1 MIPVSTAGPV
11 GTAKE
16 KEVAKNVL
24 RTKLCDMLDIEYPI
38 ILAGMGGVCGPTLV
52 AAVSNAGGLGVLGAA
67 GLNAAQLRDWIQ
79 KTRALTDRPFGV
91 DLLIPKLDLPPISG
105 KFRLSDL
112 KAFLPAEELAF
123 MDELK
128 QEIGIPDVELPP
140 LEVESDFLSGA
151 KSLIDVVME
160 ERVQVFASGLGNPES
175 IIPRAHAQ
183 GMKVIGLVG
192 NVKNARRVA
201 DAGVDIIV
209 AQGHEAG
216 GHTGRVGTLA
226 LVPQVVD
233 AVHPLPVV
241 AAGGVG
247 DGRGLVASLAMGACG
262 VWVGTA
268 FVLAHEACIDS
279 PKDWVTNMG
288 VDPYGLDQ
296 WEIDHW
302 KDRIV
307 EATEEDT
314 RVTRV
319 YTGKTAR
326 FINNRF
332 IEAWERVGRKPLPMP
347 LQTLLICE
355 AELGLRKGRMTDY
368 ISEFGGQIVGMLK
381 ERKSARQTIDGMV
394 EEAIRILKE
403 KLPSEVV
410 AEG

>member
-1 MIPVSTAGPV
+1 MA
-11 GTAKE
+11 E
-16 KEVAKNVL
+16 NVL

-38 ILAGMGGVCGPTLV
+38 ILAGMGGVCGPTIV

-67 GLNAAQLRDWIQ
+67 GLTPDQLRDWIV
-79 KTRALTDRPFGV
+79 KTRSLTNKPFGV
-91 DLLIPKLDLPPISG
+91 DLLLPKIDLPPISG
-105 KFRLSDL
+105 KFPISEL

-123 MDELK
+123 VDKLK
-128 QEIGIPDVELPP
+128 REIGIPDVEMPP
-140 LEVESDFLSGA
+140 IEVESDFLSGA
-151 KSLIDVVME
+151 NKQINVVLE
-160 ERVQVFASGLGNPES
+160 EQVAVFASGLGNPES

-192 NVKNARRVA
+192 NVRNARRVA
-201 DAGVDIIV
+201 NTGADIIV

-216 GHTGRVGTLA
+216 GHTGRIGTLA

-268 FVLAHEACIDS
+268 FLLAHEACIDS
-279 PKDWVTNMG
+279 PKDWITNMG
-288 VDPYGLDQ
+288 VDPYDLEQ
-296 WEIDHW
+296 WEINHW
-302 KDRIV
+302 KDKII

-314 RVTRV
+314 RVTRI
-319 YTGKTAR
+319 YTGKTGR
-326 FINNRF
+326 FIKNKF
-332 IEAWERVGRKPLPMP
+332 IEAWEGAGGKTLPMP

-355 AELGLRKGRMTDY
+355 AELGLRKGRMSDY
-368 ISEFGGQIVGMLK
+368 ISEFSGQIAGMLK
-381 ERKSARQTIDGMV
+381 ERKSAKQIVDEMV
-394 EEAIRILKE
+394 AGAINILKE
-403 KLPSEVV
+403 RLPAEVV

>member
-1 MIPVSTAGPV
+1 
-11 GTAKE
+11 
-16 KEVAKNVL
+16 VAENVL

-67 GLNAAQLRDWIQ
+67 GLTPDQLRDWIV
-79 KTRALTDRPFGV
+79 KTRSLTNKPFGV
-91 DLLIPKLDLPPISG
+91 DLLLPKIDLPPISG
-105 KFRLSDL
+105 KFLVSEL

-123 MDELK
+123 VDKLK
-128 QEIGIPDVELPP
+128 REIGIPDVEMPP
-140 LEVESDFLSGA
+140 IEVESDFLSGA
-151 KSLIDVVME
+151 NKQINVILE
-160 ERVQVFASGLGNPES
+160 EQVAVFASGLGNPES

-192 NVKNARRVA
+192 NVRNARRIA
-201 DAGVDIIV
+201 NAGADIIV

-216 GHTGRVGTLA
+216 GHTGRIGTLA

-268 FVLAHEACIDS
+268 FLLAHEACIDS

-288 VDPYGLDQ
+288 VDPYDLEQ
-296 WEIDHW
+296 WEINHW
-302 KDRIV
+302 KDKII

-314 RVTRV
+314 RVTRI

-326 FINNRF
+326 FLKNRF
-332 IEAWERVGRKPLPMP
+332 IEAWEGAGGKTLPMP

-355 AELGLRKGRMTDY
+355 AELGLRKGRMSDY
-368 ISEFGGQIVGMLK
+368 ISEFSGQIAGMLK
-381 ERKSARQTIDGMV
+381 ERRSAKQIVDEMV
-394 EEAIRILKE
+394 EGAISILKE
-403 KLPSEVV
+403 RLPAEVV

>member
-1 MIPVSTAGPV
+1 
-11 GTAKE
+11 
-16 KEVAKNVL
+16 
-24 RTKLCDMLDIEYPI
+24 MLGIEYPI

-67 GLNAAQLRDWIQ
+67 GLTPDQLRDWIV
-79 KTRALTDRPFGV
+79 KTRSLTNKPFGV
-91 DLLIPKLDLPPISG
+91 DLLLPKIDLPPISG
-105 KFRLSDL
+105 KFLVSEL

-123 MDELK
+123 VDKLK
-128 QEIGIPDVELPP
+128 REIGIPDVEMPP
-140 LEVESDFLSGA
+140 IEVESDFLSGA
-151 KSLIDVVME
+151 NKQINVILE
-160 ERVQVFASGLGNPES
+160 EQVAVFASGLGNPES

-192 NVKNARRVA
+192 NVRNARRVA
-201 DAGVDIIV
+201 NAGADIIV

-216 GHTGRVGTLA
+216 GHTGRIGTLA

-268 FVLAHEACIDS
+268 FLLAHEACIDS

-288 VDPYGLDQ
+288 VDPYDLEQ
-296 WEIDHW
+296 WEINHW
-302 KDRIV
+302 KDKII

-314 RVTRV
+314 RVTRI

-326 FINNRF
+326 FLKNRF
-332 IEAWERVGRKPLPMP
+332 IEAWEGAGGKTLPMP

-355 AELGLRKGRMTDY
+355 AELGLRKGRMSDY
-368 ISEFGGQIVGMLK
+368 ISEFSGQIAGMLK
-381 ERKSARQTIDGMV
+381 ERRSAKQIVDEMV
-394 EEAIRILKE
+394 EGAINILKE
-403 KLPSEVV
+403 RLPAEVV

>member
-1 MIPVSTAGPV
+1 
-11 GTAKE
+11 
-16 KEVAKNVL
+16 VAKSVL

-38 ILAGMGGVCGPTLV
+38 ILAGMGGVSGPTLV

-67 GLNAAQLRDWIQ
+67 GLNPDQLRDWIV
-79 KTRALTDRPFGV
+79 KTRSLTNKPFGV
-91 DLLIPKLDLPPISG
+91 DLLLPQIDLPPISG
-105 KFRLSDL
+105 KFSISDL
-112 KAFLPAEELAF
+112 KAFLPADELAF
-123 MDELK
+123 VDRLKGEL
-128 QEIGIPDVELPP
+128 GIPDVEVPP
-140 LEVESDFLSGA
+140 LEVESDFISGA
-151 KSLIDVVME
+151 GKQVNVILE
-160 ERVQVFASGLGNPES
+160 ERVPVFASGLGNPEA

-192 NVKNARRVA
+192 NVRNARRVA
-201 DAGVDIIV
+201 SAGADIIV

-216 GHTGRVGTLA
+216 GHTGRIGTLA

-268 FVLAHEACIDS
+268 FLLAHEACVDS
-279 PKDWVTNMG
+279 PKDWVTNLG
-288 VDPYGLDQ
+288 VDPYDLEQ

-302 KDRIV
+302 KDRII

-314 RVTRV
+314 RVTRI
-319 YTGKTAR
+319 YTGKTGR
-326 FINNRF
+326 FINNKF
-332 IEAWERVGRKPLPMP
+332 IEAWEKAGGKTLPMP

-368 ISEFGGQIVGMLK
+368 ISEFGGQIAGMLK
-381 ERKSARQTIDGMV
+381 ERKSAQRIVDEMV
-394 EEAIRILKE
+394 QGAISILRE
-403 KLPSEVV
+403 RLPAEVV
-410 AEG
+410 AED

>member
-1 MIPVSTAGPV
+1 LQPTGEPVSD
-11 GTAKE
+11 K
-16 KEVAKNVL
+16 
-24 RTKLCDMLDIEYPI
+24 RTKTLHTRLCDILGIEYPI

-67 GLNAAQLRDWIQ
+67 GLNAKQLRDWIR
-79 KTRALTDRPFGV
+79 KTRALTSKPFGV

-105 KFRLSDL
+105 TFALSDL
-112 KAFLPAEELAF
+112 KAFLPAEDLAF
-123 MDELK
+123 IDELK
-128 QEIGIPDVELPP
+128 RGIGVPDVELPP
-140 LEVESDFLSGA
+140 LQVESDFLSGA
-151 KSLIDVVME
+151 KSLIDVVLE
-160 ERVQVFASGLGNPES
+160 EQVPVFASGLGNPEA
-175 IIPRAHAQ
+175 IVPRAHAQ

-192 NVKNARRVA
+192 NVRSARRVA
-201 DAGVDIIV
+201 SAGADIIV

-233 AVHPLPVV
+233 AVNPVPVV

-247 DGRGLVASLAMGACG
+247 DGRGLVASLALGACG

-268 FVLAHEACIDS
+268 FVLAHEACVDA
-279 PKDWVTNMG
+279 PEDWVTNVG
-288 VDPYGLDQ
+288 VDPYDLEQ

-302 KDRIV
+302 KDRII

-314 RVTRV
+314 RVTRI

-326 FINNRF
+326 FINNKF
-332 IEAWERVGRKPLPMP
+332 IEAWEEAGGKPLPMP

-368 ISEFGGQIVGMLK
+368 ISGFGGQIVGMLG
-381 ERKSARQTIDGMV
+381 ERKSAEQIVREMVDG
-394 EEAIRILKE
+394 AIGILKDR
-403 KLPSEVV
+403 LPSDVV

>member
-1 MIPVSTAGPV
+1 M
-11 GTAKE
+11 
-16 KEVAKNVL
+16 AKNVL

-67 GLNAAQLRDWIQ
+67 GLGADQLRDWIE
-79 KTRALTDRPFGV
+79 KTRDLTNKPFGV
-91 DLLIPKLDLPPISG
+91 DLLLPKLDIPAISG
-105 KFRLSDL
+105 KFPISEL

-123 MDELK
+123 VDRLK
-128 QEIGIPDVELPP
+128 REIGIPDVEIPP
-140 LEVESDFLSGA
+140 LEVDSDFLSGA
-151 KSLIDVVME
+151 NKLIDVILE
-160 ERVQVFASGLGNPES
+160 ERVPVFASGLGNPEA

-183 GMKVIGLVG
+183 GMKVVGLVG
-192 NVKNARRVA
+192 NVRNARRVA
-201 DAGVDIIV
+201 NAGVDIIV

-216 GHTGRVGTLA
+216 GHTGRIGTLA

-268 FVLAHEACIDS
+268 FLLAHETCIDS
-279 PKDWVTNMG
+279 PKDWAMNVGM
-288 VDPYGLDQ
+288 DPYDLEQ

-302 KDRIV
+302 KDRII

-314 RVTRV
+314 RVTRI

-332 IEAWERVGRKPLPMP
+332 IEAWEGAGGKTLPMP

-355 AELGLRKGRMTDY
+355 AELGLRKGRMTNY

-381 ERKSARQTIDGMV
+381 ERTSAKQIVDEMV
-394 EEAIRILKE
+394 KGAISILKE
-403 KLPSEVV
+403 RLPAEVI

>member
-1 MIPVSTAGPV
+1 MA
-11 GTAKE
+11 E
-16 KEVAKNVL
+16 NVL
-24 RTKLCDMLDIEYPI
+24 RTKLCDMLGIEYPI

-67 GLNAAQLRDWIQ
+67 GLTPDQLRDWIV
-79 KTRALTDRPFGV
+79 KTRSLTNKPFGV
-91 DLLIPKLDLPPISG
+91 DLLLPKIDLPPISG
-105 KFRLSDL
+105 KFPISEL

-123 MDELK
+123 VDKLK
-128 QEIGIPDVELPP
+128 REIGIPDVEMPSI
-140 LEVESDFLSGA
+140 EVESDFLSGA
-151 KSLIDVVME
+151 NKQINVILE
-160 ERVQVFASGLGNPES
+160 EQVAVFASGLGNPES

-192 NVKNARRVA
+192 NVRNARRVA
-201 DAGVDIIV
+201 NTGADIIV

-216 GHTGRVGTLA
+216 GHTGRIGTLA

-247 DGRGLVASLAMGACG
+247 DGRGVVASLAMGACG

-268 FVLAHEACIDS
+268 FLLAHEACIDS
-279 PKDWVTNMG
+279 PKDWITNMG
-288 VDPYGLDQ
+288 VDPYDLEQ

-302 KDRIV
+302 KDKII

-314 RVTRV
+314 RVTRI
-319 YTGKTAR
+319 YTGKTGR
-326 FINNRF
+326 FIKNRF
-332 IEAWERVGRKPLPMP
+332 IEAWEGAGGKTLPMP

-355 AELGLRKGRMTDY
+355 AELGLRKGRMSDY
-368 ISEFGGQIVGMLK
+368 ISEFSGQIAGMLK
-381 ERKSARQTIDGMV
+381 ERKSAKQIVDEMV
-394 EEAIRILKE
+394 EGAINILKE
-403 KLPSEVV
+403 RLPAEVV